1 MSWWSKL
8 VDAVTGTERKTVRAR
23 NDKGQ
28 YIGDDE
34 CKAAAKEANRLRE
47 LNVDGCF
54 RAKFF
59 ESAKSTTVTSNVCAN
74 VTGCCLRSRN

>member
-8 VDAVTGTERKTVRAR
+8 VDAVTGTERKTVRVR

-34 CKAAAKEANRLRE
+34 STPDVDEAYE
-47 LNVDGCF
+47 
-54 RAKFF
+54 
-59 ESAKSTTVTSNVCAN
+59 TVRVKKKQKGSK
-74 VTGCCLRSRN
+74 